1 MKKIKKMLKSC
12 DNLSPPIT
20 LYYKNGDRH
29 ASNISGFLTIISY
42 LTITILSIIFS
53 LDFILKLNPT
63 SYFYNKYISDV
74 GFFPLNSSGIFH
86 FLVTG
91 EENNI
96 LYDNRAFS
104 IYGVEENA
112 DIIKNNSNMSLYN
125 HWIYGPCSKSDIDNL
140 KDYLDVYKTSFEQ
153 GMCIQKYY
161 DVSTKTII
169 EKNDINFKYPILA
182 HGNSNPNSNT
192 YGIFLMR
199 CQNYSDE
206 ENVNCYS
213 NKESDNFALKSFSFA
228 IYFIDQYADVTNY
241 HYPLTRFY
249 NKIRNQMILES
260 YTINNLNFKPVIIA
274 THAGM
279 LFNEETDLNSFAL
292 DVNEKFTIEE
302 YNTGIYGVV
311 YFWMENQAGVYDR
324 TYQKIQEVSASIS
337 GVSKLIMIIG
347 YFLNY
352 LIHEFTLVNDLR
364 VDISKKTEK
373 FGKKTSTKGITSTN
387 LTGILS
393 SNIATPIISNKL
405 RTPSIQM
412 NNFINETNIS
422 KVNLKDNFFYRKK
435 LGGKIKSFSCCDVT
449 CNLFSCKSNNIIR
462 QLLKI
467 RMKVLSEEKLIT
479 EYYIIGLMSDIILKH
494 NKINNNMLTTLEDF
508 TQKKKIEYY
517 QRKSKYSLPQNRI
530 FLSKESNI

>member
-42 LTITILSIIFS
+42 LTITILSVIFS

-86 FLVTG
+86 FIATG

-96 LYDNRAFS
+96 KYDSRAFS

-112 DIIKNNSNMSLYN
+112 DVIKENSNMSLYN

-279 LFNEETDLNSFAL
+279 LFNEESDLNSFAL

-302 YNTGIYGVV
+302 VNTGIYGVV

-352 LIHEFTLVNDLR
+352 LIHEFTLINDLR
-364 VDISKKTEK
+364 IDISKKTEK
-373 FGKKTSTKGITSTN
+373 FGNKTSTKGITSTN
-387 LTGILS
+387 LTGILGTPT
-393 SNIATPIISNKL
+393 ITPIISNKV

-412 NNFINETNIS
+412 NNFINETNLS
-422 KVNLKDNFFYRKK
+422 KINLKDNIFYKK
-435 LGGKIKSFSCCDVT
+435 KSGKIKSFSCFDVT
-449 CNLFSCKSNNIIR
+449 CNSLSCKPNNNIKK
-462 QLLKI
+462 LLTV

-479 EYYIIGLMSDIILKH
+479 EYYVIGLMSDIILKH
-494 NKINNNMLTTLEDF
+494 NKINNNMLNSLEDCNP
-508 TQKKKIEYY
+508 KKKIQHY
-517 QRKSKYSLPQNRI
+517 QRKSKYSFPQNRI

>member
-42 LTITILSIIFS
+42 LTITILSVIFS

-86 FLVTG
+86 FIATG

-96 LYDNRAFS
+96 KYDSRAFS

-112 DIIKNNSNMSLYN
+112 DVIKENSNMSLYN

-213 NKESDNFALKSFSFA
+213 NKESDNFALKSLQKF
-228 IYFIDQYADVTNY
+228 
-241 HYPLTRFY
+241 
-249 NKIRNQMILES
+249 
-260 YTINNLNFKPVIIA
+260 
-274 THAGM
+274 
-279 LFNEETDLNSFAL
+279 LNSKL
-292 DVNEKFTIEE
+292 
-302 YNTGIYGVV
+302 
-311 YFWMENQAGVYDR
+311 
-324 TYQKIQEVSASIS
+324 SI
-337 GVSKLIMIIG
+337 
-347 YFLNY
+347 F
-352 LIHEFTLVNDLR
+352 
-364 VDISKKTEK
+364 IS
-373 FGKKTSTKGITSTN
+373 
-387 LTGILS
+387 LS
-393 SNIATPIISNKL
+393 
-405 RTPSIQM
+405 
-412 NNFINETNIS
+412 
-422 KVNLKDNFFYRKK
+422 
-435 LGGKIKSFSCCDVT
+435 
-449 CNLFSCKSNNIIR
+449 
-462 QLLKI
+462 LL
-467 RMKVLSEEKLIT
+467 
-479 EYYIIGLMSDIILKH
+479 
-494 NKINNNMLTTLEDF
+494 
-508 TQKKKIEYY
+508 
-517 QRKSKYSLPQNRI
+517 
-530 FLSKESNI
+530 